1 MLEKINRKILV
12 VDDDPNVLSTFDT
25 ILVQAE
31 EDEARELFEL
41 LTGELSVPQEEGA
54 MLLSE
59 ADDSIELHTAASSAE
74 ALQIFSEAVEQGT
87 PFSVVFMDVRMP
99 PGIDGLE
106 CAQQLRDIDPWFY
119 LVVVSAYSDYTVEE
133 MSERFESNFIYLQK
147 PFVREELV
155 QMARHFT
162 WSWSRD
168 RQLRQEIARLRD
180 ELGEAQLALDASGG

>member
-25 ILVQAE
+25 ILVRAE
-31 EDEARELFEL
+31 EDDARELFEL
-41 LTGELSVPQEEGA
+41 LTGKMAVPEEEGA
-54 MLLSE
+54 MLLNE
-59 ADDSIELHTAASSAE
+59 ANDSIELHTASSSAE
-74 ALQIFSEAVEQGT
+74 ALQIFTKAVEQGA

-119 LVVVSAYSDYTVEE
+119 LVVVSAYSDYSVEE

-147 PFVREELV
+147 PFVREELI
-155 QMARHFT
+155 QMTRHFT
-162 WSWSRD
+162 WGWSRD
-168 RQLRQEIARLRD
+168 RQLRQEIVRLRD
-180 ELGEAQLALDASGG
+180 ELGEARLALDALLK